1 MDVLVLAPVVF
12 IFVFLV
18 VAVVGI
24 PAVAIGSVVLGAV
37 EVYRR
42 LTRQAESVAA
52 SRARLRVADR
62 DRTAT
67 LRRLGDQFVLGR
79 LTLPELEQRV
89 DRVWTARTA
98 AELRAL
104 EDDLPA
110 GFARSRL
117 DGFRSWFVAAAL
129 YNLCC
134 GTVFVLFGA
143 SVAWKAVGMFVL
155 VYAPAYWWASRDP
168 ERHTHLVAIGLL
180 GKLFGTLGFVWA
192 AATGRLPL
200 VFGVVVLANDLVWL
214 PAFGAFVRRAAQT
227 HGGWRTF
234 LQGA

>member
-12 IFVFLV
+12 FFLVLV
-18 VAVVGI
+18 VATLGI
-24 PAVAIGSVVLGAV
+24 PAFAIGGLVLGAV

-42 LTRQAESVAA
+42 LTRQAESAA
-52 SRARLRVADR
+52 ALRTTLRVADG
-62 DRTAT
+62 DRRGT
-67 LRRLGDQFVLGR
+67 LRRLGDQFAVGR

-104 EDDLPA
+104 EDDLPP

-117 DGFRSWFVAAAL
+117 EGFRPWLVAAAL
-129 YNLCC
+129 YNVCS
-134 GTVFVLFGA
+134 GTAFVLLGG
-143 SVAWKAVGMFVL
+143 SIAWKAVGMFVL

-168 ERHTHLVAIGLL
+168 ERHAHLVAIGLL
-180 GKLFGTLGFVWA
+180 GKLLGTVGFVWA

-200 VFGVVVLANDLVWL
+200 AFGLVILANDLVWL
-214 PAFGAFVRRAAQT
+214 PAFGGFVRRAAQA